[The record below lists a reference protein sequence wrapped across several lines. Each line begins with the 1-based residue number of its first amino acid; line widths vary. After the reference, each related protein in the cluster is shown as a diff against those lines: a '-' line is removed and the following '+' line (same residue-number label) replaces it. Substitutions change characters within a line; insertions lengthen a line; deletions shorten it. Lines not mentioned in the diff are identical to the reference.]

1 MMNPIRNPL
10 EAGSGASLEAMLSI
24 SRSALDCAERL
35 IALNMRASRSVL
47 EDNLSSLNLL
57 MGSRDMPDLFGKQ
70 TELAETLIH
79 KVVAYARGVNEVV
92 ALNREDLSR
101 VLVGGTV
108 ASPDVAPPDVAP
120 VPALPATAG
129 EKAVIDTVIAMID
142 TASTA
147 RDNMIEVANQVS
159 ETIVAAQ
166 TPEPAPAAPARKRRA
181 RTPKVDSGA

>member
-1 MMNPIRNPL
+1 MNPIRNPL

-24 SRSALDCAERL
+24 SRSALNCAERL
-35 IALNMRASRSVL
+35 ISLNMRASRSVL

-57 MGSRDMPDLFGKQ
+57 MGSRDMSDLFGKQ

-101 VLVGGTV
+101 VLVAGTA
-108 ASPDVAPPDVAP
+108 ASPDVPP

-129 EKAVIDTVIAMID
+129 EKAVIDAVIAMID

-147 RDNMIEVANQVS
+147 RDSMIEVANQVS

-181 RTPKVDSGA
+181 RTPKVDSGT